1 MSEVNPTAAVSD
13 SEATS
18 SATSTGAPTGAAS
31 GDFNASTTIGSMS
44 ELQTK
49 APTLYKAMME
59 GIATNIC
66 NEMKNHQD
74 RLKEMQ
80 RQAARDAEGKS

>member
-1 MSEVNPTAAVSD
+1 MSEIDSTAAVSD
-13 SEATS
+13 SQATS
-18 SATSTGAPTGAAS
+18 SATSTGAPTGTA
-31 GDFNASTTIGSMS
+31 GEFNASTTIGSMS

-49 APTLYKAMME
+49 APELYKAMMQ

-66 NEMKNHQD
+66 NEMKDHQD

-80 RQAARDAEGKS
+80 REATRNAQG